1 MKNLPRRVE
10 VVILAMKGPHYYK
23 LCGLRMR
30 CHSGVYACEGTQAN
44 TFGNKMCI
52 YIKKIPHLPS
62 GRSLFV
68 LQSQFLYQ
76 GLGDLSIQGSIFTVP
91 GTMLFLDISFL
102 ESVGATLPVWGSL
115 SHSFSSL
122 TGVAFKV
129 SFQQFPIVI
138 PCQLM
143 PQPCSKSTLFISIS
157 WFLTQTLLI
166 RVMSELAWL
175 QLQVSYHIPK

>member
-1 MKNLPRRVE
+1 MRVK
-10 VVILAMKGPHYYK
+10 VHKQILLEIKCAY
-23 LCGLRMR
+23 
-30 CHSGVYACEGTQAN
+30 
-44 TFGNKMCI
+44 TF
-52 YIKKIPHLPS
+52 KKIPHLPS
-62 GRSLFV
+62 GCSLFV

-76 GLGDLSIQGSIFTVP
+76 GLGDLSVQGSIFTVP

-138 PCQLM
+138 QCQLM

-166 RVMSELAWL
+166 RVMPELAWL
-175 QLQVSYHIPK
+175 QLQVSYHVPK